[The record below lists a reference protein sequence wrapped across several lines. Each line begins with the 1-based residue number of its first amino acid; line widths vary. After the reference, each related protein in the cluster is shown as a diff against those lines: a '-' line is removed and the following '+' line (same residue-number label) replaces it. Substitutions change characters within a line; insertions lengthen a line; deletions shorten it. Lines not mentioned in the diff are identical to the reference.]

1 MIPFRQIA
9 VFVAL
14 VTSASA
20 SCLYR
25 TDLDPHY
32 LSSDGHVP
40 VSSFNYT
47 GEGGPLHWVGLNP
60 TSNWECGHGSTQ
72 SPIVIN
78 TQTIQYATKGTVR
91 VDIPT
96 IRNTDFENL
105 GSTVEVVANGTLKV
119 KNNVYKLA
127 QFHFHTPS
135 EHRVDEE
142 YSPME
147 IHFVFQHGKFVHDVN
162 MPQKPFMAKT
172 GCAVRDK
179 SIAVVGFFVELS
191 PYGRSNKLLTQVFAN
206 LHKISTPGTVTKI
219 RQLDFSS
226 VVDTLHNND
235 VYTYMGSLTTP
246 PCTGKVT
253 WYISA
258 SPLSLDVATFN
269 NIKKVVKYNSRY
281 TQNSLGKKNL
291 MEVAADDMG
300 CGGTVMREQSDP

>member
-147 IHFVFQHGKFVHDVN
+147 IHFVFQH
-162 MPQKPFMAKT
+162 
-172 GCAVRDK
+172 
-179 SIAVVGFFVELS
+179 
-191 PYGRSNKLLTQVFAN
+191 
-206 LHKISTPGTVTKI
+206 VTKI